1 MQDILLVGIG
11 GFFGAIS
18 RYKLGGWVH
27 QILDKH
33 GFPYG
38 TITVN
43 IVGCFLIGL
52 IAGLVLN
59 KGIIPKQMEIL
70 VVTGFLGG
78 FTTFSA
84 FSLETLK
91 LMQTGHYLNALLNVL
106 ISVVLGLLAAWIGM
120 LLAKI

>member
-1 MQDILLVGIG
+1 MQEILLVGLG

-18 RYKLGGWVH
+18 RYKLCGWVH
-27 QILDKH
+27 HILDKH

-91 LMQTGHYLNALLNVL
+91 LMQTGHYLNALFNVL

-120 LLAKI
+120 LLSKI